1 VFYENKYSLLNCI
14 FFSLILNINSKIE
27 VFLFDDSKFQDN
39 TNENDLN
46 DIDSFLFNNNEHDSN

>member
-1 VFYENKYSLLNCI
+1 VFYENKYSFLNCI
-14 FFSLILNINSKIE
+14 FFLLILNINSKVE
-27 VFLFDDSKFQDN
+27 VFLFNNSKFQDN